1 MTMNENNYEPELI
14 HVSYDSNDKPTVSGR
29 ELHQALEVAT
39 PYHKWFP
46 RMCEYGFTENTDYSV
61 ADIFVHNSNGGKQ
74 SMIDHA
80 LTIDMAKEIC
90 MIQRS
95 EIGKKFRQY
104 FIEVEKQWNS
114 PEAVM
119 ARALRMAY
127 TQLQDSKQKIKA
139 LETAVNGQ
147 KAYIRDLEPK
157 AQYCENVLR
166 SDNLTTV
173 TEIAKDYGMTAV
185 ELNAYLKEN
194 GIQFKRGG
202 KWYLYAPYAKKGYAA
217 YKTAGEDSFST
228 HLCWTQKGKLFIYQL
243 LKMDGILPVTERG
256 VNV

>member
-1 MTMNENNYEPELI
+1 MNENNYEPELI
-14 HVSYDSNDKPTVSGR
+14 HISYDGNDKPTVSGR
-29 ELHQALEVAT
+29 ELHQALEVQT
-39 PYHKWFP
+39 QYSIWFK
-46 RMCEYGFTENTDYSV
+46 RMCEYGFTENADFVTVNQKRLTAQGNTTTFTD
-61 ADIFVHNSNGGKQ
+61 HE
-74 SMIDHA
+74 

-104 FIEVEKQWNS
+104 FIEIEKQWNS

-127 TQLQDSKQKIKA
+127 TQLQDSKQKIKT

-217 YKTAGEDSFST
+217 YKTVGEDSFST

-256 VNV
+256 ANV

>member
-1 MTMNENNYEPELI
+1 MNEVPQLVHLNENE
-14 HVSYDSNDKPTVSGR
+14 DTPTVSGR
-29 ELHQALEVAT
+29 ALHQALEIKT
-39 PYHKWFP
+39 PYTQWFD
-46 RMCEYGFTENTDYSV
+46 RMCEYGFTENTDFLTFHKIV
-61 ADIFVHNSNGGKQ
+61 KRADGAEMPKPQ
-74 SMIDHA
+74 TDHQ
-80 LTIDMAKEIC
+80 LTIDMAKELC

-95 EIGKKFRQY
+95 EIGKKCRQY
-104 FIEVEKQWNS
+104 FIEIEKQWNS
-114 PEAVM
+114 PEAVL
-119 ARALRMAY
+119 ARALKMANAK
-127 TQLQDSKQKIKA
+127 LQDSDQKIKH
-139 LETAVNGQ
+139 LETAVRGQ

-217 YKTAGEDSFST
+217 YKTVGEDSFST